1 MSCEPALLETPRK
14 ESEEDETKI
23 LPTGCDSR
31 LSKNGIWFIVHMNA
45 PHHCC
50 GLLYIFRDFLVLLT
64 RKNKCKLAGFRK
76 HFADILVTVVLADS
90 IERMMNF
97 AKTIFLQSILN
108 TSHDGFISLSVIDDG
123 VTLASIN
130 ELLNERL
137 GSSGNNDQGVDVRGL
152 SELDGEGSLMYCKTL
167 ES

>member
-1 MSCEPALLETPRK
+1 
-14 ESEEDETKI
+14 
-23 LPTGCDSR
+23 
-31 LSKNGIWFIVHMNA
+31 
-45 PHHCC
+45 
-50 GLLYIFRDFLVLLT
+50 
-64 RKNKCKLAGFRK
+64 
-76 HFADILVTVVLADS
+76 
-90 IERMMNF
+90 MNF
-97 AKTIFLQSILN
+97 AETIFLQSILD
-108 TSHDGFISLSVIDDG
+108 TSYDGFISLSVIDDG